1 MNSNSLPSQRQIR
14 YGEVIRGII
23 SEVLSKDFVLNG
35 ENDLGIVTV
44 SFVRMSKDLRIA
56 SIYIMPLGGKNKNQ
70 ILDILNENKF
80 FFQKAISVAKLK
92 SKFTPKINFF
102 LDDSF
107 LTSDSNDFISRGDK
121 NRYAP
126 RGSPVKFKFP
136 K

>member
-80 FFQKAISVAKLK
+80 FFQKAISSAKLK
-92 SKFTPKINFF
+92 SKFTPKISFF
-102 LDDSF
+102 IDDSF
-107 LTSDSNDFISRGDK
+107 EEAEKIKKLLLDRKVLRDLSNG
-121 NRYAP
+121 
-126 RGSPVKFKFP
+126 
-136 K
+136 

>member
-23 SEVLSKDFVLNG
+23 SEALSKDFVLNG

-80 FFQKAISVAKLK
+80 FFQKAISSAKLK
-92 SKFTPKINFF
+92 SKFTPKISFF
-102 LDDSF
+102 IDDSF
-107 LTSDSNDFISRGDK
+107 EEAEKIKKLLLDRKVLRDLSNG
-121 NRYAP
+121 
-126 RGSPVKFKFP
+126 
-136 K
+136 

>member
-1 MNSNSLPSQRQIR
+1 MNSNSMPSQRQIR

-80 FFQKAISVAKLK
+80 FFQKAISSAKLK
-92 SKFTPKINFF
+92 SKFTPKISFF
-102 LDDSF
+102 IDDSF
-107 LTSDSNDFISRGDK
+107 EEAEKIKKLLLDRKVLRDLR
-121 NRYAP
+121 
-126 RGSPVKFKFP
+126 FP
-136 K
+136 T

>member
-1 MNSNSLPSQRQIR
+1 MPSQRQIR

-80 FFQKAISVAKLK
+80 FFQKAISTAKLK
-92 SKFTPKINFF
+92 SRFTPKINFF
-102 LDDSF
+102 IDNSFEEAEKIEKLLLDKKVLRD
-107 LTSDSNDFISRGDK
+107 LINE
-121 NRYAP
+121 
-126 RGSPVKFKFP
+126 
-136 K
+136 